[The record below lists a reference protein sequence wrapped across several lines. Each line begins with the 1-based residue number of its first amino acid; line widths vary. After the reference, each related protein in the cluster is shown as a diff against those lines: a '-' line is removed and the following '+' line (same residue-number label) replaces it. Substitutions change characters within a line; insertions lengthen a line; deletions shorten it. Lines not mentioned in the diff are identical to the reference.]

1 MSLKRNILILSIITI
16 ILSLNLNSNRI
27 EEKVINNYIES
38 SSTKTSYNKDVL
50 GILEIPSIKFKK
62 IIYNKDSLNNNVNKN
77 IEILPS
83 SDLPDKDKGNVIIAG
98 HSGIGDKAYFNN
110 LINLNINDIANIYY
124 NNTKYT
130 YKLDNIY
137 EIEKT
142 GMASIIKNKNLSTL
156 TLITC
161 KINTNKQII
170 FIFNLI
176 NQASIN

>member
-50 GILEIPSIKFKK
+50 GIL
-62 IIYNKDSLNNNVNKN
+62 
-77 IEILPS
+77 
-83 SDLPDKDKGNVIIAG
+83 
-98 HSGIGDKAYFNN
+98 GDKAYFNN